1 MAHLTQRRPQNASG
15 DFYVDSTCID
25 CDTCR
30 WMAPEIFHR
39 DDEQSAVYHQPAN
52 ETERLH
58 AMQALLSCPTA
69 SIGTVE
75 KPKDIKVAQ
84 QSLPLLVEENVYHCG
99 YHSEAS
105 YAAASYFIV
114 RPEGNIL
121 VDSPRFSA
129 PLAKR
134 LEEMGGVR
142 YMYLTHRDDVADHQ
156 KFQEHFKCD
165 RILHKDDITAGTR
178 DVEIQLSGTDL
189 IEFAPDLLIIPVPG
203 HSKGHTVLL
212 SKNKFLFT
220 GDHLAWSE
228 RLQQLIAFRD
238 FCWYSFSEQIKS
250 MEKLAQYSFEWV
262 LPGHGRRHHA
272 DRETMRQQMQ
282 QCLTWM
288 ESSVVGSR

>member
-1 MAHLTQRRPQNASG
+1 MAHLTQRRPENASG

-30 WMAPEIFHR
+30 WMAPDVFHSAG
-39 DDEQSAVYHQPAN
+39 EQSAVYHQPEN
-52 ETERLH
+52 ETERLR

-84 QSLPLLVEENVYHCG
+84 ESFPILVEENVYHCG

-105 YAAASYFIV
+105 YAAASYLIV

-121 VDSPRFSA
+121 VDSPRFAA
-129 PLAKR
+129 PLVKR
-134 LEEMGGVR
+134 LEEMGGIR

-165 RILHKDDITAGTR
+165 RILHKDDITSGTR
-178 DVEIQLSGTDL
+178 DVEIKLSDTEP
-189 IEFAPDLLIIPVPG
+189 IQFAPDLLIIPVPG

-212 SKNKFLFT
+212 SNNKFLFT

-228 RLQQLIAFRD
+228 SWKQLIAFRD
-238 FCWYSFSEQIKS
+238 YCWYSYAEQIKS
-250 MEKLAQYSFEWV
+250 MEKLTQYSFEWV
-262 LPGHGRRHHA
+262 LPGHGRRYHA

-282 QCLTWM
+282 QCLAWM
-288 ESSVVGSR
+288 KAQ